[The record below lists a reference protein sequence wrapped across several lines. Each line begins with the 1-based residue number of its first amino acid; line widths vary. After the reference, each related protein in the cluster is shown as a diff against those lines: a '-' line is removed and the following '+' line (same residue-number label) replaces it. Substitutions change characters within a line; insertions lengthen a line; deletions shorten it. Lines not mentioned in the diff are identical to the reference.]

1 MIPWNYKAQEA
12 RKDGVQNWWKYF
24 LEGYALTPN
33 CGFGFGHF
41 TGCYLLPLGS
51 DSLPFGL
58 YWVRVTLLTMW
69 NGNGCLSVLE
79 WDVDICLIAGSGG
92 HKANVTTIT
101 FYIADLKNVQL
112 LFYSPLQ
119 NWVCTSFSSVV
130 VMFIYKYTHTM
141 NPLTMMLLKM
151 VENSV
156 WNLEKVLHNFFPQT
170 FQLMQWNI
178 LFSLHDLPWIYSC
191 SICTH
196 TTYLISLM
204 HSSHKESFNLNGF
217 TLTFLATQI
226 RVPHTQRCVC
236 IVSVPCTL
244 TWTKWCTENYF
255 LYTLCRV
262 SIK

>member
-1 MIPWNYKAQEA
+1 MLPAA
-12 RKDGVQNWWKYF
+12 PRKWFSSFWPVLSQ
-24 LEGYALTPN
+24 
-33 CGFGFGHF
+33 GHVIDNVRWQWMSF
-41 TGCYLLPLGS
+41 CLRMRCRYMSNSWQWRSQSRCDNHYILYRWPKECTAFILF
-51 DSLPFGL
+51 SLAE
-58 YWVRVTLLTMW
+58 
-69 NGNGCLSVLE
+69 LSV
-79 WDVDICLIAGSGG
+79 
-92 HKANVTTIT
+92 H
-101 FYIADLKNVQL
+101 
-112 LFYSPLQ
+112 
-119 NWVCTSFSSVV
+119 TSFSSVV

-156 WNLEKVLHNFFPQT
+156 WNLEKVLHNFFPQI
-170 FQLMQWNI
+170 FQLIKWNI
-178 LFSLHDLPWIYSC
+178 LFSLHDLPWVYSC

-196 TTYLISLM
+196 TTYLISLT